1 MSSRVLAMT
10 VEELIEKL
18 ERIRDK
24 SVPVV
29 LVEWSKQTPL
39 TCKCDLTP
47 NRLVVQ
53 AHRLAIIVE

>member
-1 MSSRVLAMT
+1 MT
-10 VEELIEKL
+10 VEELITKL
-18 ERIRDK
+18 EGIRDK

-39 TCKCDLTP
+39 TSKCDLTP